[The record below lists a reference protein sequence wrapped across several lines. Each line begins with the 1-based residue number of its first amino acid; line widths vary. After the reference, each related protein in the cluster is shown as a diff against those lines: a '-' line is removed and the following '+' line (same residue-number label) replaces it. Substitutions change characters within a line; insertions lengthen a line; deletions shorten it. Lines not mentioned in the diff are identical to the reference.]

1 MSLTDNKINLAKLEI
16 LIRGDRLPDDLAEEV
31 FILGYK
37 HGLSGDILM
46 LLMFQLKEM
55 FDTPEFDV
63 YVYKMLLLGYSM
75 GQKTFEDVQDASIN
89 QLNDKPSVTQ

>member
-1 MSLTDNKINLAKLEI
+1 MPDKIQLAKLEI

-37 HGLSGDILM
+37 HGLNGDLFM
-46 LLMFQLKEM
+46 LLMFQLKDM
-55 FDTPEFDV
+55 FDTEEFNV

-75 GQKTFEDVQDASIN
+75 GQKTFDEVNEASFN
-89 QLNDKPSVTQ
+89 QANNKPAVTQ